1 MKMMD
6 VYDEAI
12 INKISKN
19 KEFRLASP
27 HVK

>member
-1 MKMMD
+1 MA
-6 VYDEAI
+6 VYDEVM
-12 INKISKN
+12 INKMSKN